1 VDKSPVLRIIDAN
14 ANRVREGLR
23 VIEEYCRFALDD
35 TEQTQRAKRLRHNV
49 TDVVSGLAESR
60 ELLGSRD
67 SAADVGVE
75 STVPSEHE
83 RASLRHV
90 VVAAFKRV
98 EEGLR
103 VLEEYSK
110 LLPAVGASERFKTLR
125 FESYE
130 LEKTVQMN
138 EETGP

>member
-1 VDKSPVLRIIDAN
+1 MGKSPVLRIIDAN

-23 VIEEYCRFALDD
+23 VIEEFCRFVLDD
-35 TEQTQRAKRLRHNV
+35 TEQTQRAKRLRHDV
-49 TDVVSGLAESR
+49 TDIVSGLAGAE
-60 ELLGSRD
+60 ELLESRD
-67 SAADVGVE
+67 SAADVGIE
-75 STVPSEHE
+75 STVASEQE
-83 RASLRHV
+83 RASLRDV

-110 LLPAVGASERFKTLR
+110 LLPAVGACERFKTLR

-130 LEKTVQMN
+130 LEKTLRMN
-138 EETGP
+138 EETGT